1 MQNYIIFSPENL
13 PIAFPN
19 YYHPDNTILRNEF
32 GDIVIEEKFITGND
46 ADERLLLDENALT
59 VHINYYKELMLNL
72 RAGSLRDLP
81 MGDIRDIVVKY
92 TLLTNFYD
100 LITEQSFLRPQ
111 GLELTNYGEEELK
124 GENNASG
131 SYKKRRGRK
140 KKKKTLRKKKKKKR
154 KRGKGKTR
162 RIR

>member
-1 MQNYIIFSPENL
+1 MENYIIFSPENF
-13 PIAFPN
+13 PIAYPN

-32 GDIVIEEKFITGND
+32 GDIVFEEKFITGND
-46 ADERLLLDENALT
+46 ADERLILDENALT
-59 VHINYYKELMLNL
+59 VHINYYNNLIVNL

-92 TLLTNFYD
+92 NLLTNFYR
-100 LITEQSFLRPQ
+100 LISEQSSLRPR
-111 GLELTNYGEEELK
+111 GLERTNYGEDELK

-131 SYKKRRGRK
+131 TYKKRRGRK

-154 KRGKGKTR
+154 KSGKGKTR
-162 RIR
+162 RMG